1 MVACF
6 ISSDLSV
13 CFRDWPVAELGSD
26 TYFVW
31 RQNAVLGKPTCL
43 SPIIRGA
50 RESWGFRGYVTSDS
64 DSVHDAYSSAPP
76 HGASRQIE
84 LNLH

>member
-1 MVACF
+1 M
-6 ISSDLSV
+6 
-13 CFRDWPVAELGSD
+13 GSD
-26 TYFVW
+26 TYFIW

-76 HGASRQIE
+76 HGAYTA
-84 LNLH
+84 N